1 VKEYN
6 VKPMDML
13 GYVGGGIFIVS
24 YFPQI
29 IRILRLKTAREISLV
44 FTLLMFVGC
53 LIWAAYAFYVHQ
65 LPMMVTSII
74 NTLLT
79 GLLLFLKCIYSRYPD
94 RVVIDTTLIKE
105 SDTLVS
111 LEETQLLV
119 DDNRSQIETPMN

>member
-1 VKEYN
+1 
-6 VKPMDML
+6 MDVL
-13 GYVGGGIFIVS
+13 GYIGGGIFVIS
-24 YFPQI
+24 FFPQV
-29 IRILRLKTAREISLV
+29 IRVVRLKTAREISLT

-79 GLLLFLKCIYSRYPD
+79 GLLLFLKCFYSRYPAQ
-94 RVVIDTTLIKE
+94 VLIDTTLIKE

-111 LEETQLLV
+111 LEESQLLV
-119 DDNRSQIETPMN
+119 EDNRSQIETPMN